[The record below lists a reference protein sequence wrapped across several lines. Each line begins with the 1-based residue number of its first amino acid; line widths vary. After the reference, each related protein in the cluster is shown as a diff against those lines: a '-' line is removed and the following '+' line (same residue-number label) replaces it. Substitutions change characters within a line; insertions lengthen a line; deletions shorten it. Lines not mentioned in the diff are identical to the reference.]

1 MEKLRKDDAKDNIK
15 KYENQLVLDE
25 LSERTIKKYVV
36 DVEQWLNDMPDIIN
50 KTSIISYKNN
60 LAKLY
65 KPTTVNS
72 KIISVNKFLKWMGCD
87 ELKIKTKRIQT
98 KSCLDNVIT
107 REYYLKL
114 LDTAWKLN
122 KKKIYY
128 IMKTIAQTGI
138 RVGELKYVTVE
149 AIQVGITIVW
159 NKEKYR
165 NVYLTNKL
173 CEELKI
179 YCSDNNISEGPIFCG
194 NKKGQTITNGA
205 VWRSL
210 KYIAIQAGIPLEL
223 VYPHSFRHL
232 FAKEYMR
239 KIGDISELADLL
251 GHTRLETT
259 WIYTKTTSEEKR
271 VRLEHLDL

>member
-1 MEKLRKDDAKDNIK
+1 
-15 KYENQLVLDE
+15 
-25 LSERTIKKYVV
+25 
-36 DVEQWLNDMPDIIN
+36 
-50 KTSIISYKNN
+50 
-60 LAKLY
+60 
-65 KPTTVNS
+65 
-72 KIISVNKFLKWMGCD
+72 
-87 ELKIKTKRIQT
+87 
-98 KSCLDNVIT
+98 
-107 REYYLKL
+107 
-114 LDTAWKLN
+114 
-122 KKKIYY
+122 
-128 IMKTIAQTGI
+128 MKTIAQTGI

-173 CEELKI
+173 CEELQM

-205 VWRSL
+205 VWKSL
-210 KYIAIQAGIPLEL
+210 KYLAIQAGIPQEL

-232 FAKEYMR
+232 FAKEYMQ

-271 VRLEHLDL
+271 VRLVLNPNPEEIVRRLEIRRATGTRKKRDQMCAREDNVDYVGKMNDEFIKIYSNKNVININNNEDEDIKKINDWINGTVLAQSKPF

>member
-1 MEKLRKDDAKDNIK
+1 
-15 KYENQLVLDE
+15 
-25 LSERTIKKYVV
+25 
-36 DVEQWLNDMPDIIN
+36 
-50 KTSIISYKNN
+50 
-60 LAKLY
+60 
-65 KPTTVNS
+65 
-72 KIISVNKFLKWMGCD
+72 
-87 ELKIKTKRIQT
+87 
-98 KSCLDNVIT
+98 
-107 REYYLKL
+107 
-114 LDTAWKLN
+114 
-122 KKKIYY
+122 
-128 IMKTIAQTGI
+128 MKTITQPGI

-173 CEELKI
+173 CEELQI

-194 NKKGQTITNGA
+194 NKKGRTITNGA
-205 VWRSL
+205 VWKSL
-210 KYIAIQAGIPLEL
+210 KYIAIQAGIPQEL

>member
-1 MEKLRKDDAKDNIK
+1 
-15 KYENQLVLDE
+15 
-25 LSERTIKKYVV
+25 
-36 DVEQWLNDMPDIIN
+36 
-50 KTSIISYKNN
+50 
-60 LAKLY
+60 
-65 KPTTVNS
+65 
-72 KIISVNKFLKWMGCD
+72 
-87 ELKIKTKRIQT
+87 
-98 KSCLDNVIT
+98 
-107 REYYLKL
+107 
-114 LDTAWKLN
+114 
-122 KKKIYY
+122 
-128 IMKTIAQTGI
+128 MKTIAQTGI

-173 CEELKI
+173 CEELQM

-205 VWRSL
+205 VWKSL
-210 KYIAIQAGIPLEL
+210 KYLAIQAGIPQEL

-232 FAKEYMR
+232 FAKEYMQ
-239 KIGDISELADLL
+239 KIDLL

>member
-87 ELKIKTKRIQT
+87 ELKIKT
-98 KSCLDNVIT
+98 
-107 REYYLKL
+107 
-114 LDTAWKLN
+114 
-122 KKKIYY
+122 KKIYY

-210 KYIAIQAGIPLEL
+210 KYIAIQAGIPQEL